1 MRNEIIQVV
10 TTTAERADAD
20 RIAVALLER
29 RLAACVQVAGG
40 MESSYWWN
48 SRIEKSREYLVTI
61 KTLKPLY
68 KKLEAA
74 ILELHPYDAPEILAT
89 PVVEV
94 SPAYARWLIEQLKP
108 AR

>member
-1 MRNEIIQVV
+1 MRKEIIQVF
-10 TTTAERADAD
+10 TTTAERGDAD
-20 RIAVALLER
+20 KIAAALLER
-29 RLAACVQVAGG
+29 RLAACVQITAG

-48 SRIEKSREYLVTI
+48 SRIEKSKEYLVII

-94 SPAYARWLIEQLKP
+94 SPAYAKWLVEQLQK
-108 AR
+108 

>member
-1 MRNEIIQVV
+1 MRNEIIQVH

-20 RIAVALLER
+20 KIAAALLER
-29 RLAACVQVAGG
+29 RLAACVQIIGG

-48 SRIEKSREYLVTI
+48 SRIERSRECLVII
-61 KTLKPLY
+61 KTVKPLY

-74 ILELHPYDAPEILAT
+74 LLELHPYDAPEILAT

-94 SPAYARWLIEQLKP
+94 NPAYAKWLVEQLKK
-108 AR
+108 